1 VIGRSLLVLFA
12 INILNFYDRQV
23 LSTLTEPVRKEFA
36 LSDTQIGWMTTAFT
50 LLYAVIGV
58 PIGRLADRWNRKKL
72 LASGVTVWSVLT
84 ASTAIAGSYGF
95 LLFSRL
101 GVAVG
106 EAVCAPVGTSW
117 LADLYPPHKRSGA
130 LALFMLGVPIGMSL
144 SSFCSGPVAQAF
156 GWRAAMVLAAG
167 PALLLIPALLT
178 LDDPRGA
185 GFQPAMP
192 AFMPAFFVRPA
203 APSPWSILRIRT
215 LWWIIASGALFNFT
229 MYAFAVFL
237 ASFLMRVHGV
247 SLSSAGIAS
256 GCIFGIGGVLGGLT
270 AGRVGDH
277 VATKRKDGRMRAA
290 ALAALIAAPLTFLGI
305 LQPAGAVAIALPL
318 LCLAYGFF
326 NMYYGLVYSSIQ
338 DVVSPSLRGTTMA
351 FYFMVMYLGG
361 ASFGSLITGNLSDRM
376 ARRAALAAGS
386 PGITEAAKAVGLQ
399 QAMFIIPAM
408 AIALALVLYA
418 GSRTIEGDMA
428 KMATGP

>member
-1 VIGRSLLVLFA
+1 MIGRSLAILCA

-23 LSTLTEPVRKEFA
+23 LSTLTEPVRKEFS
-36 LSDTQIGWMTTAFT
+36 LSDTQIGMLTTAFT

-58 PIGRLADRWNRKKL
+58 PLGRLADRWNRKKL
-72 LASGVTVWSVLT
+72 LASGVTVWSALT
-84 ASTAIAGSYGF
+84 ASTAVAGTYGF

-117 LADLYPPHKRSGA
+117 IADLYAPYKRSGA

-144 SSFCSGPVAQAF
+144 SSLCSGPVAQAF

-178 LDDPRGA
+178 LHEPRTQSEPRA
-185 GFQPAMP
+185 SAS
-192 AFMPAFFVRPA
+192 A
-203 APSPWSILRIRT
+203 WIILRIPT
-215 LWWIIASGALFNFT
+215 LWWIIASGAIFNFT

-256 GCIFGIGGVLGGLT
+256 AGIFGVGGVLGGL
-270 AGRVGDH
+270 AGGRVGDR
-277 VATKRKDGRMRAA
+277 VAVKRKDGRMRAA
-290 ALAALIAAPLTFLGI
+290 AVAALIAAPLVFLGI
-305 LQPAGAVAIALPL
+305 LQPAGAVALAIPL
-318 LCLAYGFF
+318 LAIAYGFF
-326 NMYYGLVYSSIQ
+326 NMYYGLVYSSIH
-338 DVVSPSLRGTTMA
+338 DVVSPSLRGTAMA

-361 ASFGSLITGNLSDRM
+361 ASFGSLITGHLSDRM
-376 ARRAALAAGS
+376 AARAAIAAGS
-386 PGITEAAKAVGLQ
+386 HGVSEAAKAIGLQ

-418 GSRTIEGDMA
+418 GSRTIEGDMIRDRSESNGEA
-428 KMATGP
+428 KT